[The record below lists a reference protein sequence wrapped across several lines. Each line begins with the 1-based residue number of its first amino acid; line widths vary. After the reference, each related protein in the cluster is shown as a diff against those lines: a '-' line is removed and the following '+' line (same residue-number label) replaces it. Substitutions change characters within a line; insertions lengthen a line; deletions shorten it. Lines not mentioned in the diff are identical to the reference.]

1 MLEKY
6 KKIIEPNPIVELIH
20 ASYDDVEKDA
30 LAWARK
36 AGFPWPTVLMP
47 EWEATGLNAYG
58 AFAGE
63 IYLVDSSGEVLAK
76 TEKEAFEKISAL
88 K

>member
-1 MLEKY
+1 MW
-6 KKIIEPNPIVELIH
+6 
-20 ASYDDVEKDA
+20 AS
-30 LAWARK
+30 R

-63 IYLVDSSGEVLAK
+63 IYLVDSSGKVLAK
-76 TEKEAFEKISAL
+76 TEEDFSRMQKNQLWPFWIAEL
-88 K
+88 H